1 LRARGP
7 NPSPGEQSLWVQV
20 FAPNGRIRMPRK
32 PNYRFER
39 MERQRAKTAK
49 KAERAKV
56 KAEKSDQKKEEDGP
70 EEPAG
75 EPVDS

>member
-1 LRARGP
+1 
-7 NPSPGEQSLWVQV
+7 
-20 FAPNGRIRMPRK
+20 MPRK

-56 KAEKSDQKKEEDGP
+56 KAEKAELKKAEIGAEGSPDGGP